1 MLLPCYYHT
10 TTMLLPCTTM
20 LQAAWAASHKAPKA
34 QACIQVSHAGLP
46 SKPYHTVGPSEALCA
61 PRLPHRA
68 ATALGRV
75 GCTNCVV

>member
-1 MLLPCYYHT
+1 MLLPCYYHA
-10 TTMLLPCTTM
+10 LPCYRQPGGGQPQGPKGPGM
-20 LQAAWAASHKAPKA
+20 YSGVSCRAA
-34 QACIQVSHAGLP
+34 LY
-46 SKPYHTVGPSEALCA
+46 KPYHTVGPSEALCA